1 MLATIDWWVIG
12 TYLFLLLALGG
23 FLSRHQQ
30 SGADYFVAGRS
41 ERPFS
46 IALSVLA
53 TQCSTNSILGA
64 PAFVAFVAGGGLV
77 WLQYELAVPLAM
89 ICTMI
94 FVIPMFQRLQLV
106 SVYEYLERR
115 FDLKTR
121 LLLSGV
127 FQALRLLAAA
137 VTIYGVSAMI
147 DLITGIGFLASV
159 LIFGAFTV
167 LYDVLG
173 GIRAVIWSD
182 VLQMAILVSVLGYLL
197 WLLAG
202 DAGGLDAILVNV
214 SEDRLSALDFSH
226 HGLGDGH
233 DFAFWP
239 MLIGGFF
246 LYVSYYGCD
255 QSQVQRQLC
264 AKNQKDG
271 QTILLLNGLLR
282 FPLVLLYCLIGVGI
296 AVYAET
302 HTEFVSLLPETDGQP
317 NYNMALP
324 LLFLMELPDGLKGIA
339 IVGVL
344 AAAMSSLDS
353 VINSLSAV
361 TMEDFIKRCG
371 WVSMSSDRI
380 EMRCSKAFTAIWGVL
395 AIVLAFWVDDIA
407 STVLVAVNKL
417 GSLIN
422 GPLLAVFVMGLLTR
436 SATGLGARI
445 GFAAGFVSNLL
456 LWLGA
461 PEVSWLWW
469 NVSGF
474 LVAVAVGVLCSRG
487 GAERFAISDTVWTPS
502 FFFGLGVER
511 SWARRYVT
519 LAVAACGFLLV
530 LSVFGVR

>member
-1 MLATIDWWVIG
+1 MLATLDWWVIG
-12 TYLFLLLALGG
+12 AYLLLLLALGG
-23 FLSRHQQ
+23 VLSGRQQ
-30 SGADYFVAGRS
+30 SGADYFVAGRN

-64 PAFVAFVAGGGLV
+64 PAFVAFAAGGGLV

-89 ICTMI
+89 IFTMI
-94 FVIPMFQRLQLV
+94 FVIPMFQRLRLV

-182 VLQMAILVSVLGYLL
+182 VLQMVILVSVLGYLL
-197 WLLAG
+197 WLLMG
-202 DAGGLDAILVNV
+202 DAGGLNAMLGSV
-214 SEDRLSALDFSH
+214 SGDRLAALDFGH

-239 MLIGGFF
+239 MLFGGFF

-264 AKNQKDG
+264 AKNQRDG
-271 QTILLLNGLLR
+271 QKILLLNGLLR

-296 AVYAET
+296 AVYADT
-302 HTEFVSLLPETDGQP
+302 HTEFVTLLPETDGQP

-339 IVGVL
+339 VVGVL

-353 VINSLSAV
+353 VINSMSAV

-371 WVSMSSDRI
+371 WAPIGSDRVEI
-380 EMRCSKAFTAIWGVL
+380 LWSKALTGVWGAL

-422 GPLLAVFVMGLLTR
+422 GPLLAIFVMGLLTQGV
-436 SATGLGARI
+436 TGRGARV
-445 GFAAGFVSNLL
+445 GFVAGFISNLI

-474 LVAVAVGVLCSRG
+474 LITVGAGVLSGRRRTG
-487 GAERFAISDTVWTPS
+487 WVATSDAVWTPA
-502 FFFGLGVER
+502 FFVGQGFER
-511 SWARRYVT
+511 AWALRYIT
-519 LAVAACGFLLV
+519 LAGAACGFLVV
-530 LSVFGVR
+530 LGVFGVR

>member
-1 MLATIDWWVIG
+1 
-12 TYLFLLLALGG
+12 
-23 FLSRHQQ
+23 
-30 SGADYFVAGRS
+30 
-41 ERPFS
+41 
-46 IALSVLA
+46 
-53 TQCSTNSILGA
+53 
-64 PAFVAFVAGGGLV
+64 
-77 WLQYELAVPLAM
+77 
-89 ICTMI
+89 
-94 FVIPMFQRLQLV
+94 
-106 SVYEYLERR
+106 
-115 FDLKTR
+115 
-121 LLLSGV
+121 
-127 FQALRLLAAA
+127 
-137 VTIYGVSAMI
+137 
-147 DLITGIGFLASV
+147 
-159 LIFGAFTV
+159 
-167 LYDVLG
+167 
-173 GIRAVIWSD
+173 
-182 VLQMAILVSVLGYLL
+182 VLGYLL
-197 WLLAG
+197 WLLTG
-202 DAGGLDAILVNV
+202 NAGGLNAMLSRV
-214 SEDRLSALDFSH
+214 SGDRLAALDFAH

-264 AKNQKDG
+264 AKNQRDG

-302 HTEFVSLLPETDGQP
+302 HTEFVTLLPDTDGQP

-339 IVGVL
+339 VVGVL

-361 TMEDFIKRCG
+361 TMEDFVKRCG
-371 WVSMSSDRI
+371 WASIGSDRVEI
-380 EMRCSKAFTAIWGVL
+380 LWSKALTAVWGVL

-422 GPLLAVFVMGLLTR
+422 GPLLAVFVMGLLTQ
-436 SATGLGARI
+436 SVTGRGARL
-445 GFAAGFVSNLL
+445 GFAAGFMSNLL

-474 LVAVAVGVLCSRG
+474 LIAVVIGVLCSRS
-487 GAERFAISDTVWTPS
+487 GAEWVAVSDTVWTRS
-502 FFFGLGVER
+502 FFLDLGFES
-511 SWARRYVT
+511 SWARGYVT
-519 LAVAACGFLLV
+519 LAGAACGFLLV

>member
-1 MLATIDWWVIG
+1 MLATLDWWVIG
-12 TYLFLLLALGG
+12 TYLLLLLALGG
-23 FLSRHQQ
+23 FLSRRQQ

-64 PAFVAFVAGGGLV
+64 PAFVAFAAGGGLV

-89 ICTMI
+89 IFTMI

-127 FQALRLLAAA
+127 FQVLRLLAAA

-147 DLITGIGFLASV
+147 DLITGIGFLTSV

-182 VLQMAILVSVLGYLL
+182 VLQMAVLMSVLGYLL
-197 WLLAG
+197 WLLTG
-202 DAGGLDAILVNV
+202 DAGGLNAMLGSV
-214 SEDRLSALDFSH
+214 SADRLAALDFGH

-264 AKNQKDG
+264 AKNQRDG

-296 AVYAET
+296 AVYADT
-302 HTEFVSLLPETDGQP
+302 HTEFVTLLPDTDGQP

-371 WVSMSSDRI
+371 WVSMGSDRVEI
-380 EMRCSKAFTAIWGVL
+380 LWSKALTGVWGVL

-422 GPLLAVFVMGLLTR
+422 GPLLAVFVMGLLTHR
-436 SATGLGARI
+436 VTGRGARI
-445 GFAAGFVSNLL
+445 GFAAGFISNLL

-461 PEVSWLWW
+461 QGVSWLWW

-474 LVAVAVGVLCSRG
+474 LIAVAIGVLSSRREAEWVAV
-487 GAERFAISDTVWTPS
+487 SDTIWTPA
-502 FFFGLGVER
+502 FFIGQGFERTWLLG
-511 SWARRYVT
+511 YLT
-519 LAVAACGFLLV
+519 LAGGTCGFLLV
-530 LSVFGVR
+530 LAVFGLR